1 MWYGQSIPQ
10 LNLKSQT
17 KELKSAGHKHTHDQ
31 QISDTLPPKNPQK
44 PIKSWYDKRLILRL
58 DKLEFMHIIPKSPQ
72 QANHAPRKR
81 FGQNFLHDTNI
92 IAQIVTSIRLDKAD
106 NLLEI
111 GPGLGALTEPLLA
124 EVDGM
129 TVIELDRD
137 LAAQLKINIGANS
150 HPDFTIINDNAMHI
164 DYRALAEQVG
174 KGAFRVVGNLP
185 YNIST
190 PILFRLLE
198 FSDVIKDM
206 HFMLQKEVVDR
217 ITAEP
222 ATKEYGRLSVIMQYY
237 CQSEYLLT
245 VPKGAFNPP
254 PKVTSAVFR
263 LIPYAIKPITARDEK
278 VFELVVREA
287 FNHRRKTLRAIFKAN
302 ALLPTLDEADFEAV
316 GINPQA
322 RPETLSV
329 SEFVALADL
338 IVNKKLNA

>member
-1 MWYGQSIPQ
+1 M
-10 LNLKSQT
+10 
-17 KELKSAGHKHTHDQ
+17 A
-31 QISDTLPPKNPQK
+31 
-44 PIKSWYDKRLILRL
+44 
-58 DKLEFMHIIPKSPQ
+58 HIIPKSPQ
-72 QANHAPRKR
+72 QAKHAPRKR
-81 FGQNFLHDTNI
+81 FGQNFLHDTTVI
-92 IAQIVTSIRLDKAD
+92 GQIVAAIGLDRRD

-150 HPDFTIINDNAMHI
+150 HPDFTIINDNAMDI
-164 DYRALAEQVG
+164 DYRELAIKQG

-198 FSDVIKDM
+198 FADVICDM

-222 ATKEYGRLSVIMQYY
+222 NTKAYGRLSVIMQYH

-245 VPKGAFNPP
+245 VPNGAFNPP

-263 LIPYAIKPITARDEK
+263 LTPFANKPITAKDET
-278 VFELVVREA
+278 VFSLVVREA
-287 FNHRRKTLRAIFKAN
+287 FNHRRKTLRAIFKAS
-302 ALLPTLDEADFEAV
+302 ALLPTLDETDFEQIA
-316 GINPQA
+316 INPQA
-322 RPETLSV
+322 RPETLGV
-329 SEFVALADL
+329 AEFVALADL
-338 IVNKKLNA
+338 VAKRIN

>member
-1 MWYGQSIPQ
+1 
-10 LNLKSQT
+10 
-17 KELKSAGHKHTHDQ
+17 
-31 QISDTLPPKNPQK
+31 
-44 PIKSWYDKRLILRL
+44 
-58 DKLEFMHIIPKSPQ
+58 MHIIPKSPQ
-72 QANHAPRKR
+72 QAKHAPRKR
-81 FGQNFLHDTNI
+81 FGQNFLHDTHI
-92 IAQIVTSIRLDKAD
+92 ISQIVTAIRLDRQD

-137 LAAQLKINIGANS
+137 LASQLKINIGANS
-150 HPDFTIINDNAMHI
+150 HSDFTIINDNAMHV
-164 DYRALAEQVG
+164 DYRALAEQIG

-222 ATKEYGRLSVIMQYY
+222 NSKEYGRLSVIMQYY
-237 CQSEYLLT
+237 CQSDYLLT

-263 LIPYAIKPITARDEK
+263 LTPYKTKPITAIDES
-278 VFELVVREA
+278 VFALVVRES

-302 ALLPTLDEADFEAV
+302 GLLPTLDESDFEKI
-316 GINPQA
+316 GISPSA
-322 RPETLSV
+322 RPETLRV
-329 SEFVALADL
+329 HEFVLLADL
-338 IVNKKLNA
+338 VVKNRQSSS